1 MIVHIYHGGPYYGG
15 LMVRDISAD
24 MPLWCSTVTVG
35 AMEGATAVIV
45 CSILP
50 IMGPLIIPY
59 RAMQTTHCTEY
70 SVHNNMWRSCC
81 SLYRICNR
89 TQ

>member
-15 LMVRDISAD
+15 LMVRVISAD

-35 AMEGATAVIV
+35 AMVGGTVVIL
-45 CSILP
+45 CSIWP

-59 RAMQTTHCTEY
+59 RTMQTTHCREY
-70 SVHNNMWRSCC
+70 LVHNSMWRSCC
-81 SLYRICNR
+81 SLYRIPL